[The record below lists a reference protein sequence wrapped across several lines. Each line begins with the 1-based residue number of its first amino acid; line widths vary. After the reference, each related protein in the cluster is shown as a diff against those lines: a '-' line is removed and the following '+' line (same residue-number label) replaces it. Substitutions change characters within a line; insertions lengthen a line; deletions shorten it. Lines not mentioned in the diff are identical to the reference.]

1 MSEFFTEHLVKRPA
15 NGTTMLKKVGLVVA
29 TVVISF
35 LLMMFIPS
43 FAFLLIAGLIA
54 LDVFLFGK
62 MNLEFEYIYYNGD
75 MDIDKIMNMQSRKR
89 VFSTNIKEIDIVA
102 PKGSPEMMTFQRLKV
117 LDFSSQVPENRIYE
131 MVTSYKGEKVRV
143 LFEPN
148 DVILNGMKY
157 LAPRKVFI

>member
-1 MSEFFTEHLVKRPA
+1 MNEFFTEHLVKRPS
-15 NGTTMLKKVGLVVA
+15 NSTTLLKKAGLVVA
-29 TVVISF
+29 TVVVSF

-89 VFSTNIKEIDIVA
+89 VFSTNIKEIDVVA
-102 PKGSPEMMTFQRLKV
+102 PKGSDQLMPFQRLKV
-117 LDFSSQVPENRIYE
+117 LDFSSQISENRTYE

-143 LFEPN
+143 IFEPN

>member
-1 MSEFFTEHLVKRPA
+1 MSEFFTEHLVKRPS
-15 NGTTMLKKVGLVVA
+15 NSTTLLKKAGLIVA
-29 TVVISF
+29 TIVVSF

-43 FAFLLIAGLIA
+43 FAFLLTAGLIA

-89 VFSTNIKEIDIVA
+89 VFSTNIKEVDVVA
-102 PKGSPEMMTFQRLKV
+102 PKGSDQLMPFQRLKV
-117 LDFSSQVPENRIYE
+117 LDFSSQIPENRIYE

-143 LFEPN
+143 IFEPN

>member
-1 MSEFFTEHLVKRPA
+1 MNEFFTEHLVKRPS
-15 NGTTMLKKVGLVVA
+15 NSTTLLKKAGLVVA
-29 TVVISF
+29 TVVVSF

-43 FAFLLIAGLIA
+43 FAFLLTAGLIA

-89 VFSTNIKEIDIVA
+89 VFSTNIKEIDVVA
-102 PKGSPEMMTFQRLKV
+102 PKGSDQLMTFQRLKV
-117 LDFSSQVPENRIYE
+117 LDFSSQIAGNRVYE

-143 LFEPN
+143 IFEPN